1 MTGIFVRQNQESK
14 KQVGLFFEKKEKEGY
29 QMLLENMDNQ
39 KGQMAEVEKRG
50 NGHRRYSLLMLAL
63 LFIGMATY
71 GTYAYF
77 TDSTN
82 VDGQI
87 ELKTGTVSLGQAT
100 EADWVYGHTT
110 AVSENYAKKEEVN
123 QFTNLQPGDFYTK
136 TVEVAY
142 TGSLDAKVTAE
153 IKGETELKQD
163 GFTYTVDLAGL
174 TDGKVLAAG
183 DGEKKLTVT
192 LTASVDY
199 SEEPEK
205 PGSRNR
211 ENAPSLNLLDVKDL
225 VTITAEQIRN

>member
-1 MTGIFVRQNQESK
+1 
-14 KQVGLFFEKKEKEGY
+14 
-29 QMLLENMDNQ
+29 MLLENMDNQ
-39 KGQMAEVEKRG
+39 KGQMAEVEKRV

-82 VDGQI
+82 VAGQI

-100 EADWVYGHTT
+100 KADWVYGYADDKVLENTVRDEN
-110 AVSENYAKKEEVN
+110 VSVN

-136 TVEVAY
+136 TVKVAY
-142 TGSLDAKVTAE
+142 TGSLNAKVTAK

-163 GFTYTVDLAGL
+163 GFTYTVALAGL
-174 TDGKVLAAG
+174 TDGKVLAAD
-183 DGEKKLTVT
+183 DGEKELTVT

-211 ENAPSLNLLDVKDL
+211 EDAPSLNLLDVEGL